1 MNAARATV
9 LVVTG
14 SGRSGTSTAAG
25 ALKRLGLHLP
35 QPEVEADET
44 NPRGFYESR
53 WVVDFHRELLN
64 SVPVRTTDAR
74 PEAARLMHDATADP
88 EWARRLADWL
98 GAQLT
103 HPQVLVKD
111 PRAYWVLDLWRS
123 VATGLDAEV
132 VCLTMLRHPVEVA
145 MSRDSAYLASESEE
159 FRRRRATA
167 NIAAWVNGAF
177 DTEAATR
184 PGRRAFV
191 LHADLLADWRTAL
204 GRAAAQT
211 GVKLGG
217 EPAEVDDFIDT
228 GLHRA
233 RATWDELDLPADL
246 RALAERVWE
255 LMSTLADEPHQETA
269 THELEELRQRYVRM
283 HDHAVAIALDHTKAR
298 EAHVRR
304 RVKAN
309 LEKSASDQGPGPAR
323 TSPKGRGWGS
333 TRRGS
338 R

>member
-1 MNAARATV
+1 M

-14 SGRSGTSTAAG
+14 SGRSGTSSAAG
-25 ALKRLGLHLP
+25 ALTRLGLHLP
-35 QPEVEADET
+35 RPEVPADET
-44 NPRGFYESR
+44 NPRGFYESQ
-53 WVVDFHRELLN
+53 WVVDFHKELLN

-74 PEAARLMHDATADP
+74 PEAAALMREAATDPAWADRLGG
-88 EWARRLADWL
+88 WLAVQV
-98 GAQLT
+98 A

-123 VATGLDAEV
+123 VAAEV
-132 VCLTMLRHPVEVA
+132 GAEVACLTMLRHPVEVA
-145 MSRDSAYLASESEE
+145 KSRDSAYLTDETEE

-204 GRAAAQT
+204 GRAAEQT
-211 GVKLGG
+211 GVVLGG
-217 EPAEVDDFIDT
+217 EPAEVDGFIDT
-228 GLHRA
+228 RLHRA
-233 RATWDELDLPADL
+233 RADWDELDLPDDL
-246 RALAERVWE
+246 RTLAARVWE
-255 LMSTLADEPHQETA
+255 LVTGLVAEPH
-269 THELEELRQRYVRM
+269 HEGVAAELAELRERYVRM

-309 LEKSASDQGPGPAR
+309 LAREAGSASAPR
-323 TSPKGRGWGS
+323 GRRWGS
-333 TRRGS
+333 RRRGS
-338 R
+338 S